1 MITEQQMM
9 GVKRMLVEQLRL
21 RMEPAAIGN
30 LMPLFREGL
39 GLDSVDAIELVAAIE
54 RSYGIVITNEGKA
67 REAFRNV
74 GTLAAYIVAEGGS
87 L

>member
-30 LMPLFREGL
+30 QTPLFREGL

-54 RSYGIVITNEGKA
+54 RAYGIVISNEGKA
-67 REAFRNV
+67 REAFQNV
-74 GTLAAYIVAEGGS
+74 GTLAAYIVAEGGR